1 MIWFGIHFYTCK
13 IWFYTCNC
21 WFYTCKFII
30 LGFLLIN
37 VTCNLFFQYWQAETI
52 HNQLWLVS
60 ENHFYTCKIWFY
72 TCKSW
77 FYTFKFIICVF
88 HPGPCPDPSGSVRVR
103 TYWSKMQFAI
113 RMETRPCIKLWPIDK
128 ILAPR

>member
-72 TCKSW
+72 TCKIW
-77 FYTFKFIICVF
+77 FYTCKIWFYTWRSSKLCKNGYKFNLIYKTAEYLILHRFSNICGHFCTVL
-88 HPGPCPDPSGSVRVR
+88 R
-103 TYWSKMQFAI
+103 T
-113 RMETRPCIKLWPIDK
+113 TRCK
-128 ILAPR
+128 I